1 MSVFDELIAAS
12 NSIENLSLF
21 IEQNEDRLYDFFLT
35 QNFSDLSIDKDRIE
49 LYISN
54 NLQKF
59 KKLDFT
65 IESNKSFFG

>member
-35 QNFSDLSIDKDRIE
+35 QNFSDLSIDKDRI
-49 LYISN
+49 
-54 NLQKF
+54 
-59 KKLDFT
+59 
-65 IESNKSFFG
+65 